1 MLRPRS
7 WPSRPC
13 RSPRPPSAGAQTP
26 AEPPRPSSSEPTAST
41 DADQAPPTP
50 PDKSRHLLS
59 PQQTGRQGLVK
70 GVAEQPFRDFNLLQ
84 SRIPA
89 ILQNA
94 MSDPYRR
101 ASAPT
106 CDALAEEIRR
116 LDGALGPDLDE
127 PVSINHP
134 SLLIRGGGSAR
145 DYGYDALRAGVQ
157 TYIPF
162 DNYVRLVSGANR
174 HDAHVLAA
182 IQAGAIWRAYLKR
195 LGEVRGGP
203 SPAIPR
209 HLAHPV
215 TVASD
220 EDTKSR

>member
-1 MLRPRS
+1 MRRARVLALAALLIAVP
-7 WPSRPC
+7 
-13 RSPRPPSAGAQTP
+13 ALGGAQTQ
-26 AEPPRPSSSEPTAST
+26 ADPPQAAPSAST
-41 DADQAPPTP
+41 DADQAPATQ
-50 PDKSRHLLS
+50 PDKSKRLLS

-70 GVAEQPFRDFNLLQ
+70 GVAEQPFRDFNLMQ
-84 SRIPA
+84 SHIPA
-89 ILQNA
+89 ILLDA

-106 CDALAEEIRR
+106 CDALASEIRR
-116 LDGALGPDLDE
+116 LSEALGPDLDE
-127 PVSINHP
+127 PVSTEHP
-134 SLLIRGGGSAR
+134 SLLIRGEGSAR

-162 DNYVRLVSGANR
+162 DNYIRLLSGANR

-182 IQAGAIWRAYLKR
+182 IQAGAIRRAYLKG
-195 LGEVRGGP
+195 LGEVRGCP
-203 SPAIPR
+203 PPAIPR

-220 EDTKSR
+220 EDTKPR